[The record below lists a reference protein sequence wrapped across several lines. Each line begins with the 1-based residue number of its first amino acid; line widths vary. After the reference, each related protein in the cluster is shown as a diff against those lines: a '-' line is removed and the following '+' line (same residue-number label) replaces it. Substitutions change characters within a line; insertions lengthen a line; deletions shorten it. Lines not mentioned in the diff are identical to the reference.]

1 MKKFLSMED
10 IEFRQWCLE
19 QAIKW
24 PREFA
29 QGGGMLSS
37 GYTPAHDVDLITRA
51 KTIHDWV
58 KGISK

>member
-1 MKKFLSMED
+1 MKKLTIEE

-29 QGGGMLSS
+29 HGGGMGMGG

-51 KTIHDWV
+51 KTNSRL
-58 KGISK
+58 G